1 MQDALLA
8 REKGQILPRRGGFDS
23 EDAEEYT
30 ESRRG
35 PAEPSGGGGK
45 KSSHLSESE
54 DAEESRHD
62 ARTLA
67 EMHDTSEAE
76 EYSYIG
82 GGGGWSRSESG
93 TSRLPT
99 TAGARP
105 LPAVMRHSSLSKAS
119 ELDDRDDGISEEVS
133 VSESLVAEKKGG
145 PKHKYANKSYE
156 ESTDAESASE
166 SEVPLKE

>member
-1 MQDALLA
+1 VAAHLA

-30 ESRRG
+30 ERRV
-35 PAEPSGGGGK
+35 ATDGGGK

-62 ARTLA
+62 VRAVA
-67 EMHDTSEAE
+67 EMMHDTSEAE
-76 EYSYIG
+76 EYSYMG

-93 TSRLPT
+93 RVASSKIS
-99 TAGARP
+99 GY
-105 LPAVMRHSSLSKAS
+105 VRHSSLSKAS
-119 ELDDRDDGISEEVS
+119 EQDDGISEEVS
-133 VSESLVAEKKGG
+133 VSESLVIEKKGE
-145 PKHKYANKSYE
+145 PVRKQKYTNKSYE